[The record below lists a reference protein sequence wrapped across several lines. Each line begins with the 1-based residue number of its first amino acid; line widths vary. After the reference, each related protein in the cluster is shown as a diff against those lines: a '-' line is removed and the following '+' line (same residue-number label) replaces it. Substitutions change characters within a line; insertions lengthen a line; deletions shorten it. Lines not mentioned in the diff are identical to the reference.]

1 MPNITHYFL
10 AGNHG
15 HGLRHNDIN
24 MSPFLSLSNIE
35 NFSLLY
41 LIERNMGRFLWI
53 YQVQFLLFLL
63 LLSQVTCSPSLPSLS
78 MPICHQEQSSALLQF
93 KNSFSLP
100 HDNSISFHRDL
111 YHGIQSYAKT
121 NSWINGTYCCTWNG
135 ITCDNKTGHV
145 IGIDISCSQLQ
156 GTVHSNSGLFSL
168 QHL

>member
-1 MPNITHYFL
+1 
-10 AGNHG
+10 
-15 HGLRHNDIN
+15 

-35 NFSLLY
+35 NISLLY
-41 LIERNMGRFLWI
+41 LIERNMGRFLWL
-53 YQVQFLLFLL
+53 YQVHFLLFLL
-63 LLSQVTCSPSLPSLS
+63 LLSHITCSPVFTFFFTSFIDAN
-78 MPICHQEQSSALLQF
+78 MSSRTE
-93 KNSFSLP
+93 NSFSLP

-121 NSWINGTYCCTWNG
+121 NSWINGTNCCTWNG
-135 ITCDNKTGHV
+135 ITCDKKTGHV